1 MVAPTVRRRRLGVAL
16 RRLREDAK
24 LTLDG
29 VEDQIGLSASKVSRI
44 ESALRGA
51 KQPDLDRLLDL
62 YGVEDEE
69 LREFLVTL
77 ARDGSKRGWW
87 QTYDLSPVYADLISL
102 EADASSMQTFEALTI
117 PGLLQTAAYA
127 RAVITANNMTSTPEE
142 VSALVDVRMARQSA
156 LTRAKPLKLRA
167 IIHEVSL
174 LANVPGAGAMR
185 DQLQRLVDA
194 TQNPHVTLQI
204 LPKEADLH
212 PGVMGGFAML
222 SFIQPGL
229 DVVLLEHMD
238 SSLYIE
244 KADAVARYA
253 EAFERLTAA
262 ALPFNESLS
271 LIGEIKDST

>member
-1 MVAPTVRRRRLGVAL
+1 MAAPTVRRRRLGAAL

-29 VEDQIGLSASKVSRI
+29 VERQTALSASKVSRI
-44 ESALRGA
+44 EGALRGV
-51 KQPDLDRLLDL
+51 KQGDLDQLLGL
-62 YGVEDEE
+62 YGVQDED
-69 LREFLVTL
+69 LRAFLGKL
-77 ARDGSKRGWW
+77 ARDGNKRGWW

-102 EADASSMQTFEALTI
+102 ETDASSMQTYEALII

-127 RAVITANNMTSTPEE
+127 RAAITANNMTSTPEE

-167 IIHEVSL
+167 ILHEAAL
-174 LANVPGAGAMR
+174 LAAAPGAGTMR
-185 DQLQRLVDA
+185 DQLQRLIDS
-194 TQNPHVTLQI
+194 TQNPHVTIQV
-204 LPKEADLH
+204 LPKETDLH
-212 PGVMGGFAML
+212 PGLMGGFAML

-244 KADAVARYA
+244 EAPDVARYA

-262 ALPFNESLS
+262 ALPFNESLT
-271 LIGEIKDST
+271 LISKIKDST